1 MKPILKRFA
10 AALAALGLAGPVQAL
25 EITASMQKELTRQA
39 ESVKALAAN
48 PTLVKAVLDQNEK
61 GPIEGMTN
69 DKWKAVRRSDDLV
82 KGFVKND
89 AGRLLGQ
96 RVEAS
101 DGFWVRAFLSAAGG
115 EKVAFTEK
123 TISYLHAGQPKFDVP
138 FSTGKVWQG
147 PPELDT
153 VTETNDVQLAAPVM
167 SGGKSVGVLI
177 VGVNLSRLSKST
189 AK

>member
-1 MKPILKRFA
+1 MKPMQRTFA
-10 AALAALGLAGPVQAL
+10 AALAALGLAGPAPAS

-39 ESVKALAAN
+39 ESIKALAAN
-48 PTLVKAVLDQNEK
+48 PAVVKAVLDQNQK

-69 DKWKAVRRSDDLV
+69 EKWKAVRRSDDLV
-82 KGFVKND
+82 RDFVKND
-89 AGRLLGQ
+89 AGKVLVQ
-96 RVEAS
+96 KVEAS

-153 VTETNDVQLAAPVM
+153 VTETNDVQVAAPVM